1 MSGQFSYSRWDP
13 ILISTQIVAIQTT
26 FYLSLGFVLF
36 WIAHLFG
43 YYATLDQI
51 FNSQIVSF
59 KTSLGLVITI
69 SFISNSF
76 FGALILH
83 FMVRRAKKCLDFTL
97 TLFIIHLILVRFYMG
112 HVPTTFSWWLLNI
125 ICITIMCITGEYIC
139 LKSELKAIPLL
150 VSNKVNS
157 L

>member
-1 MSGQFSYSRWDP
+1 MSGHFSYSRWDP

-26 FYLSLGFVLF
+26 FYLSLGFILF
-36 WIAHLFG
+36 FIANLFG
-43 YYATLDQI
+43 YYPTLDQI

-69 SFISNSF
+69 SFILNSF

-83 FMVRRAKKCLDFTL
+83 FIVRRAKKCLDFTL
-97 TLFIIHLILVRFYMG
+97 TLFIIHLIMVRFYNG
-112 HVPTTFSWWLLNI
+112 QIPSSFSWWLLNI
-125 ICITIMCITGEYIC
+125 ICITIMCISGEYVC
-139 LKSELKAIPLL
+139 LQSELKAIPLL
-150 VSNKVNS
+150 VANKVSS